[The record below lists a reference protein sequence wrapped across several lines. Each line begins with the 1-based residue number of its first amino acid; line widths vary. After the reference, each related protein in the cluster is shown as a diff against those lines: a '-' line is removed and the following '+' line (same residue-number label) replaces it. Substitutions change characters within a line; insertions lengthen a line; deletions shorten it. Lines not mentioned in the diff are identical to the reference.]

1 MEEQKR
7 LSGAATK
14 RYGGDVY
21 VGTLDEVILLP
32 LRMRINLMYSGGC
45 TRKIALTIL
54 GTSIMAE
61 LRESVPTFSQMAPTT
76 MESSITTEQ
85 NAPTASIGLKT
96 CITEEDF
103 QITFLKARESNN
115 REAILSRAISIKVQ
129 ELKECLNGI
138 PIRTATA
145 IMESLI
151 VIISSTAKV
160 KMILC
165 RFLEVAWG
173 DLWGQLLKWLET
185 RLGRVQIRKWR
196 YI

>member
-32 LRMRINLMYSGGC
+32 LRMRINLMCSGGC

-103 QITFLKARESNN
+103 QIAFLKARESNN

-173 DLWGQLLKWLET
+173 DLWGQLLKRLET